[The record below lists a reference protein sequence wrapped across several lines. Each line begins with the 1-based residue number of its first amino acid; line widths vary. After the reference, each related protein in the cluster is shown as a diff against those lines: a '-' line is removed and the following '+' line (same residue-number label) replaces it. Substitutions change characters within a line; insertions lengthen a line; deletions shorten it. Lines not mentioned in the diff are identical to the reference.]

1 MKEAV
6 SLPNFRPIFYGKRP
20 PMPADQRR
28 QLRPSVAYLLSL
40 PLVAVSSGLLFLVQ
54 SAVAHL
60 EGGHVR
66 PFGVG
71 FLLAVALMTILGG
84 RGPGVLTLTLSL
96 LSLMTIL
103 TPLGSGGLVGRPR
116 DWAELVLL
124 LLTGGF
130 LVRGLEALRTNAHLL
145 AAAEE
150 ARARLQAVMDT
161 APVGVL
167 LSDPAGKLTYANRE
181 AERIW
186 GQPLIAAGPTDW
198 SRYRLFDEDGTPTTP
213 ERTGLARA
221 LAGEA
226 QTVHEG
232 RIVEQPDGTRIHVQ
246 SASSLV
252 RDSAGRA
259 LNGLV
264 VFSDVS
270 DRKRAER
277 EIQRLLARERIIS
290 RIGQISM
297 QTQDPDDIQQEAV
310 EGVGG
315 LLGVDRCYLRL
326 YDADDGGTW
335 IGREWRRDGLPT
347 VVGQYPDSR
356 TRAAVDAY
364 YVPGQSL
371 SVPDTQD
378 EALPPPVRQAYADL
392 GVRAGLA
399 TPLFDNKRL
408 AASLVAVMVDA
419 PRDWTAEDVAL
430 MEAVANQMRAAVEAA
445 RARQRDQAIALALQ
459 DALMPALPKRIQGLE
474 MASYYKAALTEANVG
489 GDFLDVFALE
499 KGQVVFAVGDLSGK
513 GLAAAAQVATVRNML
528 RYSLYRSPRLDAAL
542 SELNDTVVEHDLL
555 VGFATLFV
563 GIYDQETQELTY
575 LSCGHDPALLRRAD
589 SGDIE
594 LLPATGTDISPVL
607 GLIEDG
613 RFVQQTV
620 TLKRADTLFLCTDG
634 ITEAGRARGEFLG
647 VAGVAEMLRRGPSGE
662 SVEEMVARIVSD
674 VRDYAQGIQ
683 HDDVCL
689 LAAVVC

>member
-1 MKEAV
+1 
-6 SLPNFRPIFYGKRP
+6 
-20 PMPADQRR
+20 MPAARR
-28 QLRPSVAYLLSL
+28 QIRPATAYILAL
-40 PLVAVSSGLLFLVQ
+40 PLVAISSGLLLLIQ
-54 SAVAHL
+54 SEVAHL

-84 RGPGVLTLTLSL
+84 RGPGLLTLGLSL

-167 LSDPAGKLTYANRE
+167 LSDPDGKLTYANRE

-186 GQPLIAAGPTDW
+186 GQPLIAVGPSEW
-198 SRYRLFDEDGTPTTP
+198 SRYRILDEDGTPTLP

-226 QTVHEG
+226 QTVHES
-232 RIVEQPDGTRIHVQ
+232 RIIEQPDGQRVHVQ

-252 RDSAGRA
+252 RDGAGRV
-259 LNGLV
+259 LNGLA

-270 DRKRAER
+270 DRKQAEQ
-277 EIQRLLARERIIS
+277 EIERLLARERIIS

-297 QTQDPDDIQQEAV
+297 QTQDPDGIQQEAV
-310 EGVGG
+310 EGVGR

-326 YDADDGGTW
+326 YDADGRRTW
-335 IGREWRRDGLPT
+335 VGREWRREGLPSVIGEYQDSTTRAT
-347 VVGQYPDSR
+347 VDALYVPGETLCVPDSR
-356 TRAAVDAY
+356 
-364 YVPGQSL
+364 
-371 SVPDTQD
+371 D
-378 EALPPPVRQAYADL
+378 ETLPPAVRQAYAAL
-392 GVRAGLA
+392 GIRSGLA
-399 TPLFDNKRL
+399 TPLFDNNR
-408 AASLVAVMVDA
+408 LVATFVAIMVDA
-419 PRDWTAEDVAL
+419 PRAWTAEDIAL
-430 MEAVANQMRAAVEAA
+430 LEAVANQMRAAVEAA

-459 DALMPALPKRIQGLE
+459 DALMPTLPKRIRGLE

-528 RYSLYRSPRLDAAL
+528 RYSLYRSSRLDAAL

-555 VGFATLFV
+555 TGFATLFV
-563 GIYDQETQELTY
+563 GLYDQGTRELTY
-575 LSCGHDPALLRRAD
+575 LSCGHDPALLRRAA
-589 SGDIE
+589 GGEIE
-594 LLPATGTDISPVL
+594 LLPAGGTDISPVL

-620 TLKRADTLFLCTDG
+620 TLKRGDTLFLCTDG

-647 VAGVAEMLRRGPSGE
+647 VAGVAEMLGRGPSGE
-662 SVEEMVARIVSD
+662 NVDEIVSRIVSE

-689 LAAVVC
+689 LAAVVS